1 LTFYVGYRTEYSA
14 DSSQAFCFKERY
26 ECACEESRMHILTLS
41 ILSVLV
47 GWLATLIL
55 LSDLESC
62 SLLDLGVGITGA
74 ALVGGLLA
82 PFLGISTTTG
92 EYGLTLSGTVM
103 AWLGALIL
111 LALVN
116 LARHGHILCG
126 RRQRHGHRKTSHFG
140 PAIRR
145 GRKQKVTGM

>member
-1 LTFYVGYRTEYSA
+1 
-14 DSSQAFCFKERY
+14 
-26 ECACEESRMHILTLS
+26 MHMVTLS
-41 ILSVLV
+41 VVSLLV

-55 LSDLESC
+55 LSDLHSC
-62 SLLDLGVGITGA
+62 SLLDFAVSVAGA

-82 PFLGISTTTG
+82 PILGIATTTG

-103 AWLGALIL
+103 AWLGAMSL

-126 RRQRHGHRKTSHFG
+126 RRRSHGS
-140 PAIRR
+140 RR
-145 GRKQKVTGM
+145 